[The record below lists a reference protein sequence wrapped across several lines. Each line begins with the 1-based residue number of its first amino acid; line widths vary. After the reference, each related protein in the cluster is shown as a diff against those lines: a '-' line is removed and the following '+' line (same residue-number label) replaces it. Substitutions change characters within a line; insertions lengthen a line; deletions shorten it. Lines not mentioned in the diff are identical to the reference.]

1 MMSSS
6 TYLNK
11 FSIAAALCAALLSQ
25 IGCSG
30 GGRRMPATEPV
41 AGTVTVGGKP
51 VAGVE
56 VYFVNE
62 QLVSYGKTDDKG
74 HYHLVQGAVAGDNKV
89 YFTKVDAST
98 SQFAGQEGMDE
109 YQLQMA
115 SGSGNKKPPKPVIP
129 PEYSDAASPKLNYV
143 VPDGGT
149 EQADFKL

>member
-11 FSIAAALCAALLSQ
+11 LSIGAALCAALLSQ

-115 SGSGNKKPPKPVIP
+115 AGSGNKKPPKPVIP
-129 PEYSDAASPKLNYV
+129 PEYSDAGNPKLNYV